1 MVTPAARPRDP
12 DESRKRRTT
21 GAAGARGG
29 IDCAP
34 MYALILTACLAA
46 APDSCAPRLLPAG
59 GAPDAAACEAGAE
72 ALSAR
77 WLAAHPA
84 LTGQGWRC
92 APLSQ
97 APALELAEVA
107 PGVHVHRGADAG
119 FTPENRGWIANL
131 GVVVGQERVAV
142 IDPGG
147 SREQGEALFAAIARL
162 TALPIGLVILTHPHP
177 DHIAGAEVFA
187 EAGAEI
193 IADAGLP
200 EALAA
205 RSDTWAE
212 SIPAQIGAG
221 PWAGT
226 VLVQPDRTI
235 SAPELLDLGGRSL
248 TLTPAPRA
256 HSDADLTVRDDVTG
270 ALFTGDLVFRG
281 LTPVVDGS
289 LKGWLGWLAAP
300 PDGAP
305 VIPGHGPVAASFA
318 EAAAAQSQYLAELR
332 DAVQAALDAGLGLS
346 DAVPAVLAAM
356 QPLAGH
362 WQDFPATTARNAAT
376 AYAEMEWD

>member
-1 MVTPAARPRDP
+1 
-12 DESRKRRTT
+12 
-21 GAAGARGG
+21 
-29 IDCAP
+29 
-34 MYALILTACLAA
+34 MYVLILTACLAA
-46 APDSCAPRLLPAG
+46 APDTCAPRLLPAG
-59 GAPDAAACEAGAE
+59 RGPDAATCKAGAG
-72 ALSAR
+72 A
-77 WLAAHPA
+77 LAASWLKTHPA

-92 APLSQ
+92 APLSE
-97 APALELAEVA
+97 APALTLTEVA

-119 FTPENRGWIANL
+119 FTPENRGRIANL
-131 GVVVGQERVAV
+131 GVVVGQDRVAV

-162 TALPIGLVILTHPHP
+162 TDLPVGPVILTHPHP

-193 IADAGLP
+193 IADARLP
-200 EALAA
+200 DALAA
-205 RSDTWAE
+205 RVETWAE
-212 SIPAQIGAG
+212 SIPAQIGAE

-226 VLVQPDRTI
+226 VLIQPDRTI
-235 SAPELLDLGGRSL
+235 SAPETLDLGGRSL

-256 HSDADLTVRDDVTG
+256 HSDADLTVQDDATG

-300 PDGAP
+300 PAGAP
-305 VIPGHGPVAASFA
+305 VIPGHGPVAASFDQ
-318 EAAAAQSQYLAELR
+318 AAAAQSDYLEALR
-332 DAVQAALDAGLGLS
+332 DAVRAALDAGLGLS

-356 QPLAGH
+356 QPQAAG
-362 WQDFPATTARNAAT
+362 WADFPATTARNAAA

>member
-1 MVTPAARPRDP
+1 
-12 DESRKRRTT
+12 
-21 GAAGARGG
+21 
-29 IDCAP
+29 
-34 MYALILTACLAA
+34 MYALILNACLAA
-46 APDSCAPRLLPAG
+46 APDNCAPRLLPAG
-59 GAPDAAACEAGAE
+59 AAPDAAACEAAAGAL
-72 ALSAR
+72 AAD

-97 APALELAEVA
+97 APSLELAEVA
-107 PGVHVHRGADAG
+107 PGVHVHRGADAALS
-119 FTPENRGWIANL
+119 PENRGWIANL
-131 GVVVGQERVAV
+131 GVVVGQDRVAV

-147 SREQGEALFAAIARL
+147 SREQGEALFAAIAQL
-162 TALPIGLVILTHPHP
+162 TDLPIGPVILTHPHP

-193 IADAGLP
+193 IADARLP
-200 EALAA
+200 DALAA
-205 RSDTWAE
+205 RAATWAE

-226 VLVQPDRTI
+226 VLIQPDRTI
-235 SAPELLDLGGRSL
+235 AAPEVVELGGRSL

-256 HSDADLTVRDDVTG
+256 HSDADLTVRDGATG

-305 VIPGHGPVAASFA
+305 VIPGHGEVASSFPD
-318 EAAAAQSQYLAELR
+318 AAAAQSDYLSALR
-332 DAVQAALDAGLGLS
+332 DAVRAALDAGLGLS
-346 DAVPAVLAAM
+346 DTVPAVLEKM
-356 QPLAGH
+356 QPLADN
-362 WQDFPATTARNAAT
+362 WQDFTATTARNAAT